1 MTSPRRNR
9 KTKTRWLAVA
19 MDVAILITGV
29 VLIIVGIAAIK
40 RPIYQPL
47 TTGYGMLTYEQIGD
61 RQMTVDATFGGITR
75 QDGRLYSTYNRSQQ
89 RSKLACPT

>member
-1 MTSPRRNR
+1 MTSARHNR
-9 KTKTRWLAVA
+9 KSKPRWFAVA
-19 MDVAILITGV
+19 MNAAILITGL

-61 RQMTVDATFGGITR
+61 QQMTIDATFGGITR
-75 QDGRLYSTYNRSQQ
+75 RDGRLYSTYNRSQQ